1 MNILKLSLSLLIITA
16 SLNANSYKDFSK
28 YLENKDYRNAC
39 IKGKVIFENN
49 EKDEELISLIGFAC
63 MKADYI
69 NTLGL
74 LQSKQRTS
82 TKGRQNAVV
91 FSSLVLQKRLIY
103 QFMYDNTN
111 ISTLA
116 LPISEHP
123 ISITFVAIRDNNFKI
138 ISDYPKTLE
147 FTKDNKLYKVYINP
161 KDRGRITIEVKDS
174 NNNIKKHR
182 YL

>member
-1 MNILKLSLSLLIITA
+1 MNILKLSLSLLIITV
-16 SLNANSYKDFSK
+16 SLNADSYKDFSK
-28 YLENKDYRNAC
+28 YLKNKDYRNAC
-39 IKGKVIFENN
+39 IKGKIIFENN
-49 EKDEELISLIGFAC
+49 EKDEELISLIGFSC

-69 NTLGL
+69 NTLGT
-74 LQSKQRTS
+74 LQSKQRKTIES
-82 TKGRQNAVV
+82 RQNAVI
-91 FSSLVLQKRLIY
+91 FSSLLLQKRLIY
-103 QFMYDNTN
+103 QFMYDNTD

-123 ISITFVAIRDNNFKI
+123 ISKTFVAIRDNNFKI
-138 ISDYPKTLE
+138 ISEYPKTIE
-147 FTKDNKLYKVYINP
+147 FTTDNKLYKVYINP

>member
-1 MNILKLSLSLLIITA
+1 MNILKLSLILAIMAIGA
-16 SLNANSYKDFSK
+16 QADMYHKFSK
-28 YLENKDYRNAC
+28 YLDKKDYRNAC
-39 IKGKVIFENN
+39 VTGKKIFADN
-49 EKDEELISLIGFAC
+49 EKDEKFISIIGYAC

-69 NTLGL
+69 DTLAI
-74 LQSKQRTS
+74 LQSKQRESKDT
-82 TKGRQNAVV
+82 RQNAVI

-103 QFMYDNTN
+103 QFMYDDSD

-123 ISITFVAIRDNNFKI
+123 LSNTFVAIRDKNFKL
-138 ISDYPKTLE
+138 ISSSPKTIG
-147 FTKDNKLYKVYINP
+147 FTKDNKQYKVYINK